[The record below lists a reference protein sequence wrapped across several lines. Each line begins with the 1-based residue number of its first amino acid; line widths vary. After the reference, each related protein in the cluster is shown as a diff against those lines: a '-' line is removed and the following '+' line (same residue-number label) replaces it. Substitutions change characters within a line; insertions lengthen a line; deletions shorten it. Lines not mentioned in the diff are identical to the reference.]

1 MKLYVI
7 ACEVFCRE
15 FRTFSASSPHLIDMA
30 FQPFGLH
37 DTPDQLRLETQQAID
52 KVPPDTYDY
61 ILIGYGLCSRG
72 TAELVAGKTP
82 LVMVRAH
89 DCITF
94 FLGSKERYLEQF
106 TAQPGTYYYSSGW
119 IERKEGYSE
128 QGHIRSVKLEEK
140 EKRYA
145 AYVEQYGE
153 DNASYLIDMETQWLN
168 NYGRAA
174 LIDMGVGDR
183 ESYRAFVQEYAEK
196 MDWEFQELPG
206 DTALISSFLAGDW
219 DPEKFLVVPPGQTV
233 NDTYDDQI
241 IAVEEIGEAT

>member
-1 MKLYVI
+1 M
-7 ACEVFCRE
+7 
-15 FRTFSASSPHLIDMA
+15 
-30 FQPFGLH
+30 
-37 DTPDQLRLETQQAID
+37 
-52 KVPPDTYDY
+52 
-61 ILIGYGLCSRG
+61 
-72 TAELVAGKTP
+72 
-82 LVMVRAH
+82 
-89 DCITF
+89 
-94 FLGSKERYLEQF
+94 
-106 TAQPGTYYYSSGW
+106 
-119 IERKEGYSE
+119 
-128 QGHIRSVKLEEK
+128 
-140 EKRYA
+140 
-145 AYVEQYGE
+145 EQYGE